1 MPAMHGAIL
10 IHFQL
15 HGTCASISCM
25 RVFDTCGHS
34 RSVLRHARAIPSYIP
49 HVFRKFR
56 RGNNPNHPNHP
67 NKEAKTNEP
76 DAEDRLAASSG
87 FGRDLAPEQ
96 LAL

>member
-1 MPAMHGAIL
+1 PAGPRPVGAPL
-10 IHFQL
+10 RCGAQ
-15 HGTCASISCM
+15 TM
-25 RVFDTCGHS
+25 RT
-34 RSVLRHARAIPSYIP
+34 AT
-49 HVFRKFR
+49 
-56 RGNNPNHPNHP
+56 PNHPNHP